1 MMARTDAEHLILYGA
16 TAITPFRKEQ
26 NCTLALAD
34 GKIVQMG
41 QPDDVVPPADAERID
56 LTGRYVLPGFID
68 IHVHGGRGH
77 DFADPDASGD
87 TFDEISQFYA
97 ARGTTSLLATVY
109 PQPPD
114 PLLACIR
121 RLRDYCESTG
131 PERILEG
138 IHLEGPFLNPE
149 MHGAIRPDYIWPPSV
164 DAFHQLVEVGGPWV
178 RVMTVA
184 PEMPEAMAV
193 LRAASIE
200 ETAGATGGERPS
212 HPLHLSIGHSNAR
225 YEQIAE
231 AIDNGL
237 EGVTHIFNAM
247 PSMHHRR
254 PGVLAGTLLRD
265 ELFVEVIADAVHL
278 HPAILQLLMKV
289 KGQDKIILISDAI
302 RAAGQPDGVYDFSG
316 QTVQVRDGRAY
327 LDESPDTLAG
337 STVTLDRALR
347 TMIEHAGATL
357 EQAAQMASLNA
368 ARVLE
373 WKYRRGILAV
383 GKDADLVV
391 LDENLQVQMTIKAGR
406 IVWRG

>member
-1 MMARTDAEHLILYGA
+1 MMARTDTKHLILYGA
-16 TAITPFRKEQ
+16 TAITPFRKERD
-26 NCTLALAD
+26 CTLVLAD

-41 QPDDVVPPADAERID
+41 QPDDIVLPADAEQID
-56 LTGRYVLPGFID
+56 LAGRYVLPGFID

-77 DFADPDASGD
+77 DFADPDGSAD
-87 TFDEISQFYA
+87 TFDEISRFYA

-109 PQPPD
+109 PQPRD
-114 PLLACIR
+114 SLLACIR
-121 RLRDYCESTG
+121 RLRNYCESTD
-131 PERILEG
+131 PERVLEG
-138 IHLEGPFLNPE
+138 IHLEGPFLNPD
-149 MHGAIRPDYIWPPSV
+149 MHGAIRPDYIWPASV
-164 DAFHQLVEVGGPWV
+164 DAFHQLVDVGGPWV

-184 PEMPEAMAV
+184 PEMPGAMAV

-212 HPLHLSIGHSNAR
+212 HALHLSIGHSNAK

-289 KGQDKIILISDAI
+289 KGHDKIILITDAI
-302 RAAGQPDGVYDFSG
+302 RAAGQANGVYDFSG

-337 STVTLDRALR
+337 STVTLDHALR

-383 GKDADLVV
+383 GKDADLAV
-391 LDENLQVQMTIKAGR
+391 LDEDLQVQMTIKAGR